1 MKKLLFILIVIAN
14 NAIAQG
20 ERLDSISASNNVTYK
35 IKEDIVLGLGSGING
50 CYVYVYTAPGFT
62 ESIKLPSGWSDYKM
76 RIKSIKQMGTKKRG
90 YKTILVLGG
99 GNIINY
105 WMELEA
111 AIKTGEL
118 QTIKLIE

>member
-1 MKKLLFILIVIAN
+1 MLVAS
-14 NAIAQG
+14 NALAQG
-20 ERLDSISASNNVTYK
+20 EKLDSITASNNVTYRVGN
-35 IKEDIVLGLGSGING
+35 DIVLGLGSGING
-50 CYVYVYTAPGFT
+50 SYVYVYTAPGFT

-76 RIKSIKQMGTKKRG
+76 RIKSIRQMGTKKRG

-99 GNIINY
+99 GNIVNY

-118 QTIKLIE
+118 QRIDIKE